1 MRDVNGKLPLQL
13 SSIRVAQTATVQ
25 NSKYK
30 LKQMIHIVSIS
41 QDGVKAEKVMDLFDL
56 SASMFQSAGANGAPY
71 TQQQDAYSAQ
81 QQALSGNRTG
91 GDIYYASPGL
101 VASRTASF
109 YDVDK
114 EVSQNILAQTYI
126 EEQDI
131 MLFSNGRPTTPPI
144 GQEDEYLPIGD
155 MLLPM
160 LLCMA
165 GYVIMRNKQHI
176 FKHLLKY
183 AKRK

>member
-1 MRDVNGKLPLQL
+1 M
-13 SSIRVAQTATVQ
+13 
-25 NSKYK
+25 
-30 LKQMIHIVSIS
+30 
-41 QDGVKAEKVMDLFDL
+41 KAEKLMELFDL
-56 SASMFQSAGANGAPY
+56 SASMFQGAGANGAPY

-109 YDVDK
+109 YALDK
-114 EVSQNILAQTYI
+114 EISQNILAQTSI
-126 EEQDI
+126 EERNI
-131 MLFSNGRPTTPPI
+131 SLLANGRPTNPPI
-144 GQEDEYLPIGD
+144 GQEDPIGD

-165 GYVIMRNKQHI
+165 VYVVVRSKQHI
-176 FKHLLKY
+176 FKHLFKY

>member
-1 MRDVNGKLPLQL
+1 M
-13 SSIRVAQTATVQ
+13 
-25 NSKYK
+25 
-30 LKQMIHIVSIS
+30 
-41 QDGVKAEKVMDLFDL
+41 KAEKIMDLFDL
-56 SASMFQSAGANGAPY
+56 GANAFQYSGTNAAPY
-71 TQQQDAYSAQ
+71 TQQQGAYCTQ
-81 QQALSGNRTG
+81 PQALSNNRTG
-91 GDIYYASPGL
+91 GDIYYVSPGL

-114 EVSQNILAQTYI
+114 EVSQNILAQTYT

-131 MLFSNGRPTTPPI
+131 ALFANGRPTNPPI

-165 GYVIMRNKQHI
+165 GYVVMRNKQHI
-176 FKHLLKY
+176 LKHLLKY

>member
-1 MRDVNGKLPLQL
+1 
-13 SSIRVAQTATVQ
+13 
-25 NSKYK
+25 
-30 LKQMIHIVSIS
+30 
-41 QDGVKAEKVMDLFDL
+41 MDLFDL
-56 SASMFQSAGANGAPY
+56 SASMFQSAGTNGTPY
-71 TQQQDAYSAQ
+71 TQQQDAYCTQ
-81 QQALSGNRTG
+81 QQALSNNRTG
-91 GDIYYASPGL
+91 GDTYYASPGL

-114 EVSQNILAQTYI
+114 EVSQNILAQTYT

-131 MLFSNGRPTTPPI
+131 ALFANGRPTTPPI

-165 GYVIMRNKQHI
+165 GYVVMRNKQHI
-176 FKHLLKY
+176 FKHLFKY

>member
-1 MRDVNGKLPLQL
+1 M
-13 SSIRVAQTATVQ
+13 
-25 NSKYK
+25 
-30 LKQMIHIVSIS
+30 
-41 QDGVKAEKVMDLFDL
+41 KAEKLMELFDL
-56 SASMFQSAGANGAPY
+56 SASMFQGAGANGAPY

-91 GDIYYASPGL
+91 GDIYYASLGL

-109 YDVDK
+109 YALDK
-114 EVSQNILAQTYI
+114 EISQNILAQTSI
-126 EEQDI
+126 EERNI
-131 MLFSNGRPTTPPI
+131 SLLANGRPTNPPI
-144 GQEDEYLPIGD
+144 SQEDPIGD

-165 GYVIMRNKQHI
+165 VYVVVRSKQHI
-176 FKHLLKY
+176 FKHLFKY

>member
-1 MRDVNGKLPLQL
+1 M
-13 SSIRVAQTATVQ
+13 
-25 NSKYK
+25 
-30 LKQMIHIVSIS
+30 
-41 QDGVKAEKVMDLFDL
+41 KAEKLMELFDL
-56 SASMFQSAGANGAPY
+56 SASMFQGAGANGAPY

-109 YDVDK
+109 YALDK
-114 EVSQNILAQTYI
+114 EISQNILAQTSI
-126 EEQDI
+126 EERNI
-131 MLFSNGRPTTPPI
+131 SLLANGRPTNPPI
-144 GQEDEYLPIGD
+144 GQEDKYLPIGD

-160 LLCMA
+160 LLCIA
-165 GYVIMRNKQHI
+165 GYVVMRNKQHI
-176 FKHLLKY
+176 FKHQLKY

>member
-1 MRDVNGKLPLQL
+1 
-13 SSIRVAQTATVQ
+13 
-25 NSKYK
+25 
-30 LKQMIHIVSIS
+30 
-41 QDGVKAEKVMDLFDL
+41 MDLFDFGANAL
-56 SASMFQSAGANGAPY
+56 LNTGANGTPY
-71 TQQQDAYSAQ
+71 TQQQNTYCPQ
-81 QQALSGNRTG
+81 QQAVSGNQNG
-91 GDIYYASPGL
+91 GGIYYASPGL
-101 VASRTASF
+101 VATRTASF

-114 EVSQNILAQTYI
+114 EVSQNILAQNYT

-144 GQEDEYLPIGD
+144 GQEDPIGD

-165 GYVIMRNKQHI
+165 VYVIVRNKQHI